1 MKTLRHL
8 GWSVL
13 LAFLLCISSAIIYA
27 QTSRAS
33 FEVAVGPGYS
43 FLPGSTSPPDKI
55 GFQIGLFSNIRINH
69 LFSIHTGISFDRK
82 GSKYSSIRLHEFQNM
97 ENEMLDLNYDYF
109 SIPLV
114 LRLTLHK
121 PFTFYINS
129 GFYGA
134 RLHSNMLISNGKYE
148 GYICYNNTPFAPTFD
163 YGLVNGLGVLI
174 PIHRQVELTAELR
187 NNRGLS
193 DITGEPDYFLHEG
206 KSVRTNLTTFLIGVS
221 IRLGE

>member
-33 FEVAVGPGYS
+33 FEVAGGPGYS

-114 LRLTLHK
+114 LRLTFHK
-121 PFTFYINS
+121 PFTFFINS